1 MLRTRD
7 GYTVTMPRFR
17 VRRLRRRLAT
27 RGRDRLGERA
37 QARLVGTLVGR
48 ATRMS
53 PRPARFPVFTSQLGT
68 QRLLI
73 VTRSVSP
80 RQVELLYIRRTP

>member
-37 QARLVGTLVGR
+37 RARLVGTLVGR
-48 ATRMS
+48 ALRVS
-53 PRPARFPVFTSQLGT
+53 PQPARFPVFAT
-68 QRLLI
+68 QVGAQRMLI
-73 VTRSVSP
+73 VTRSVAP
-80 RQVELLYIRRTP
+80 RRVELLYIRRTS

>member
-17 VRRLRRRLAT
+17 VRRLRRRLAM
-27 RGRDRLGERA
+27 RGRDRLADRA
-37 QARLVGTLVGR
+37 AARLVGTLVGR
-48 ATRMS
+48 AMRMS
-53 PRPARFPVFTSQLGT
+53 PRPARYPVFTTQVGT
-68 QRLLI
+68 QRMLI

-80 RQVELLYIRRTP
+80 RRVELLYIRRWS